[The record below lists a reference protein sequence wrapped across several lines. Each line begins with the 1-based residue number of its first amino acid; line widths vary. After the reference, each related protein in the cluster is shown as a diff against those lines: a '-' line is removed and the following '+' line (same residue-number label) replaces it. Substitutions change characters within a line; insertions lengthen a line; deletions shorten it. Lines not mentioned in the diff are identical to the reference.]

1 MEEAEISEGR
11 GRSYSLRKLVRR
23 RKKKENIPKV
33 SFAELLKLN
42 KPDWLLVL
50 VGVIGSAVLGV
61 LFPLLAILF
70 SNVLA
75 VSPCSV
81 VLLCAVHVTC
91 LIYKHHSLKLVRD
104 P

>member
-1 MEEAEISEGR
+1 M
-11 GRSYSLRKLVRR
+11 
-23 RKKKENIPKV
+23 

-50 VGVIGSAVLGV
+50 VGVIGSAVLGI

-75 VSPCSV
+75 VSLVQLYCC
-81 VLLCAVHVTC
+81 VLYMLHV
-91 LIYKHHSLKLVRD
+91 
-104 P
+104 